1 MEAPLAKDTP
11 MTARSSLLAVAALG
25 LTAGVF
31 AQDAVIFPDGY
42 TVRGKVDKE
51 KGAQQFA
58 EVFSRSTAFDYANSG
73 ARFVFFSR
81 HAKKG
86 AQVLTGV
93 QEEEKPQVFSRWYS
107 WMNGSKSPLPAMGL
121 KSVGE
126 FNADWVR
133 TVEIRSLEPGFRNV
147 PPDKITQVVTYLS
160 PTALKID
167 SSTHRWREV
176 YDPKEFGPDA
186 IRKLLAT
193 HPDVTDG
200 WIPAP
205 DPMRR
210 LTIAQF
216 MKQVG
221 WLAAAR
227 EELARTKKDCPWAWP
242 KEAADRFD
250 KLTAEI
256 DQAETRWVIEELKAA
271 VSAGQYKLAA
281 SVLAGYQPKSADPK
295 DLTEFA
301 DLKAR
306 VDEAVPRYEAARR
319 WLRDLLDRESGAM
332 VRKTH
337 AAVGGGIAFDLG
349 PKKPL
354 TADLPALLDGGE
366 AVYREVHPDTLGRI
380 ERFLVQVK
388 QEEDRAKA
396 GKEPDVTGD
405 RLLALAVTGW
415 LEGKNGAVQKPDRA
429 AKVWRTRQLI
439 TAYLRADSGND
450 RATLYKTYASS
461 SDSLQPDE
469 FAQIVTLLPPIDPDD
484 PANIRGKKVDAKEA
498 GAPDV
503 YKIDTGVLPDDSA
516 GMTYYVRLPR
526 EYHHGRSYPVVLAL
540 NDPEFGAEKMVG
552 LLAEQAD
559 RSGYVVASIEWAPRF
574 GGKPFDHTGKDHR
587 LIVSC
592 IRDLSRKFQIDQDR
606 VFAWGLSNGAN
617 FALDLSMSKP
627 DLLAG
632 VVCMGPFPVHQFYQN
647 YWKNA
652 QKCPVYCIT
661 GEMAGPSVDALR
673 RIYECWL
680 PLGFYSILSVY
691 KGRGSEWFSAELPTL
706 FDWMNRKTRV
716 RGIGTLRQDGKRFE
730 AWQVFRETD
739 DRFYWVGATE
749 LGKSNKFVN
758 GERPDRPPMPA
769 EFVAD
774 IQSNEIKVLGVR
786 GAKQIT
792 VWLEKDMI
800 DWEKPLRVRVDGNVN
815 GFKPQK
821 MKPDVR
827 LMLEELYRTG
837 DRKML
842 FFGKLEFR
850 TGG

>member
-1 MEAPLAKDTP
+1 MI
-11 MTARSSLLAVAALG
+11 ARTSLLAVAAFG
-25 LTAGVF
+25 LSAAAP

-42 TVRGKVDKE
+42 TIRGK
-51 KGAQQFA
+51 A
-58 EVFSRSTAFDYANSG
+58 EVEKESAQFVETFSRVHKFHYANSG
-73 ARFVFFSR
+73 ARFVFFSA

-86 AQVLTGV
+86 AQIIKGV
-93 QEEEKPQVFSRWYS
+93 QEEEKPLVFSRWYT
-107 WMNGSKSPLPAMGL
+107 WLNGAKNPLPPMGEM
-121 KSVGE
+121 SVGE

-133 TVEIRSLEPGFRNV
+133 TMEIRSTEPGFRNA
-147 PPDKITQVVTYLS
+147 PPEKIIQVVTYLS

-167 SSTHRWREV
+167 SATHRWRQV
-176 YDPKEFGPDA
+176 YDPKEFGPDGL
-186 IRKLLAT
+186 RKLLAT
-193 HPDVTDG
+193 HPDLTDG

-205 DPMRR
+205 DPMKRM
-210 LTIAQF
+210 TIAQY

-221 WLAAAR
+221 FLAAAR

-250 KLTAEI
+250 KLTADL

-271 VSAGQYKLAA
+271 VGAGQYKLAA

-301 DLKAR
+301 DLKAK
-306 VDEAVPRYEAARR
+306 VDEAVPRYETARR

-337 AAVGGGIAFDLG
+337 AAVGGGIAFDLA
-349 PKKPL
+349 PQKSL
-354 TADLPALLDGGE
+354 SSDLLALLDGGE
-366 AVYREVHPDTLGRI
+366 AVYREIHPDTLGRV
-380 ERFLVQVK
+380 ERFLVQAK
-388 QEEDRAKA
+388 QEEDRAAA
-396 GKEPDVTGD
+396 GKQPDLTGD
-405 RLLALAVTGW
+405 KLLALAVTGW
-415 LEGKNGAVQKPDRA
+415 LKGKNGAFQDPAVG
-429 AKVWRTRQLI
+429 AKVWRTRQMI
-439 TAYLRADSGND
+439 TAYLRADSAND
-450 RATLYKTYASS
+450 RAQLYKAYSGSA
-461 SDSLQPDE
+461 DGLPPDE
-469 FAQIVTLLPPIDPDD
+469 LAQIVTLLPPIDPDD
-484 PANIRGKKVDAKEA
+484 PAKIRGTKVDPKEA

-503 YKIDTGVLPDDSA
+503 YKIETGPLPDDSA

-526 EYHHGRSYPVVLAL
+526 EYHHGRPYPVILAL
-540 NDPEFGAEKMVG
+540 NDPAFGAEKMVG
-552 LLAEQAD
+552 LIGEEAD
-559 RSGYVVASIEWAPRF
+559 RFGYVVAAIEWAPRF

-606 VFAWGLSNGAN
+606 VFALGLSNGAN

-632 VVCMGPFPVHQFYQN
+632 VVCMGPFPVHQFYWY

-652 QKCPVYCIT
+652 QKCPVYCVT

-673 RIYECWL
+673 RIYENWL
-680 PLGFYSILSVY
+680 ALGFYSILSVY
-691 KGRGSEWFSAELPTL
+691 KGRGSEWYSAELPTL
-706 FDWMNRKTRV
+706 FDWMNRKSRV
-716 RGIGTLRQDGKRFE
+716 RGVGTLRQDGKRFE
-730 AWQVFRETD
+730 AWQTFRDTD

-758 GERPDRPPMPA
+758 GERPDRVPLPA
-769 EFVAD
+769 EFTAD
-774 IQSNEIKVLGVR
+774 IVGNEIKVRGVR

-800 DWEKPLRVRVDGNVN
+800 DWEKPLRVQVDGNVD
-815 GFKPQK
+815 GFKPRK
-821 MKPDVR
+821 MTPDVR

-842 FFGKLEFR
+842 FFGKLQFK
-850 TGG
+850 TSG

>member
-1 MEAPLAKDTP
+1 
-11 MTARSSLLAVAALG
+11 MTARASLLVFVALG
-25 LTAGVF
+25 LAAAAP
-31 AQDAVIFPDGY
+31 AQDAIIFNDGY
-42 TVRGKVDKE
+42 TVKGKVDKE

-58 EVFSRSTAFDYANSG
+58 EVFGRTHSFDYANSG
-73 ARFVFFSR
+73 ARFVFFSS
-81 HAKKG
+81 HARKG
-86 AQVLTGV
+86 AQVVKNV
-93 QEEEKPQVFSRWYS
+93 QEEEKPLVFTRWYT

-121 KSVGE
+121 KSVSE

-133 TVEIRSLEPGFRNV
+133 TMEIRSIEPGFRNV
-147 PPDKITQVVTYLS
+147 PPEKITQVVTFLS

-176 YDPKEFGPDA
+176 YDPKEFGPDG

-193 HPDVTDG
+193 HPDLSDG

-210 LTIAQF
+210 MTIAQF

-250 KLTAEI
+250 KLTTDI
-256 DQAETRWVIEELKAA
+256 DQAETRWVINELKAA
-271 VSAGQYKLAA
+271 VAAGQYKLAA
-281 SVLAGYQPKSADPK
+281 SVLAGYQPKSTDAK

-301 DLKAR
+301 DLKAK

-332 VRKTH
+332 VQKTH
-337 AAVGGGIAFDLG
+337 AAVGGGIAFDLA

-354 TADLPALLDGGE
+354 TADVPALLEGGE
-366 AVYREVHPDTLGRI
+366 AVYREMHPDTLKRI
-380 ERFLVQVK
+380 DKFLVQVK

-396 GKEPDVTGD
+396 GKVPDVTGD
-405 RLLALAVTGW
+405 KLLAMAVSGW
-415 LEGKNGAVQKPDRA
+415 LRGQVFQDPAYGAKL
-429 AKVWRTRQLI
+429 WRTRQMI

-450 RATLYKTYASS
+450 RAIVYKNYSKSA
-461 SDSLQPDE
+461 DGLQPDE
-469 FAQIVTLLPPIDPDD
+469 LAQIVTLLPPIDLED
-484 PANIRGKKVDAKEA
+484 PARIRGTKVDPKEA
-498 GAPDV
+498 GATDV
-503 YKIDTGVLPDDSA
+503 YKIDTGPLPDDSA

-526 EYHHGRSYPVVLAL
+526 EYHSGRSYPVILAL
-540 NDPEFGAEKMVG
+540 NDPSFGAEKMVG
-552 LLAEQAD
+552 LLAEPAE
-559 RSGYVVASIEWAPRF
+559 RSGYVVAAIEWAPRF
-574 GGKPFDHTGKDHR
+574 GGKQFDHTGKDHR

-606 VFAWGLSNGAN
+606 VFAFGLSNGAN

-632 VVCMGPFPVHQFYQN
+632 VVCMGPFPVHQFYQH

-652 QKCPVYCIT
+652 QKCPVYCVT

-673 RIYECWL
+673 RIYESWL
-680 PLGFYSILSVY
+680 PLGFYAILSVY

-716 RGIGTLRQDGKRFE
+716 RGVGTLRQDGKRFE
-730 AWQVFRETD
+730 PWQVFRESD

-749 LGKSNKFVN
+749 LSKSTKFVN

-769 EFVAD
+769 EFSAD
-774 IQSNEIKVLGVR
+774 IRGNEIVVSGVR
-786 GAKQIT
+786 GAKKIT

-800 DWEKPLRVRVDGNVN
+800 DWTKPLRVRVDGDVN
-815 GFKPQK
+815 GFKPRV
-821 MKPDVR
+821 MTPDVR

-842 FFGKLEFR
+842 FFGKLEFK
-850 TGG
+850 TSG

>member
-1 MEAPLAKDTP
+1 
-11 MTARSSLLAVAALG
+11 MTARTSLLAVVALG
-25 LTAGVF
+25 LSAAAP
-31 AQDAVIFPDGY
+31 AQDAVIFTDGY
-42 TVRGKVDKE
+42 MVKGKVDKE

-58 EVFSRSTAFDYANSG
+58 EVFGRSHSFDYANSG
-73 ARFVFFSR
+73 ARFVFFSS
-81 HAKKG
+81 HARKG
-86 AQVLTGV
+86 AQIIKGV
-93 QEEEKPQVFSRWYS
+93 QEEEKPLVFSRWYT
-107 WMNGSKSPLPAMGL
+107 WMTGSKSPLPAMGEM
-121 KSVGE
+121 SVGE

-133 TVEIRSLEPGFRNV
+133 TMEIRSVEPGFRNT
-147 PPDKITQVVTYLS
+147 PPEKITQVVTYLS

-167 SSTHRWREV
+167 SSTHRWRQV
-176 YDPKEFGPDA
+176 YDPKEFGPDG

-193 HPDVTDG
+193 HPDLTDG

-210 LTIAQF
+210 MTIAQF
-216 MKQVG
+216 LKQVG
-221 WLAAAR
+221 WHAAAR
-227 EELARTKKDCPWAWP
+227 EELTRAKKECPWAWP
-242 KEAADRFD
+242 KEAADRLD
-250 KLTAEI
+250 KLTAEL

-271 VSAGQYKLAA
+271 VGAGQYKLAA
-281 SVLAGYQPKSADPK
+281 AVLAGYQPKSTDPK

-301 DLKAR
+301 DLKAK

-332 VRKTH
+332 VQKTH
-337 AAVGGGIAFDLG
+337 AAIGGGIAFDLA

-366 AVYREVHPDTLGRI
+366 AVYREIHPDTLGRI

-396 GKEPDVTGD
+396 GKQPDLTGD

-415 LEGKNGAVQKPDRA
+415 LKGKNGAFQDPAVGAR
-429 AKVWRTRQLI
+429 VWRTRQMI
-439 TAYLRADSGND
+439 TAYLRADSMND
-450 RATLYKTYASS
+450 RTTLYKNYARSA
-461 SDSLQPDE
+461 DGLQPDE
-469 FAQIVTLLPPIDPDD
+469 LAQIVTLMPPIDPED

-503 YKIDTGVLPDDSA
+503 YKIDTGPLPDDSA

-526 EYHHGRSYPVVLAL
+526 EYHHGRPYSVILAL
-540 NDPEFGAEKMVG
+540 NDPAFGAEKMVG
-552 LLAEQAD
+552 LVGADAD
-559 RSGYVVASIEWAPRF
+559 RFGYIVASIEWAPRF
-574 GGKPFDHTGKDHR
+574 GGKQFDHTGKDHR

-606 VFAWGLSNGAN
+606 VFALGLSNGAN

-632 VVCMGPFPVHQFYQN
+632 VVCMGPFPVHQFYQY

-652 QKCPVYCIT
+652 QKCPVYCVT

-673 RIYECWL
+673 RIYENWL
-680 PLGFYSILSVY
+680 PFGFYAILSVY

-706 FDWMNRKTRV
+706 FDWMNRKSRV

-730 AWQVFRETD
+730 AWQTFRESD

-749 LGKSNKFVN
+749 LGKSNRFVN
-758 GERPDRPPMPA
+758 GERPDRPPLPA
-769 EFVAD
+769 EFAAD
-774 IQSNEIKVLGVR
+774 IQSNFVKVSGVR
-786 GAKQIT
+786 GAKQMT

-800 DWEKPLRVRVDGNVN
+800 DWTKPLRMQVDGNVT
-815 GFKPQK
+815 GFKPRV
-821 MKPDVR
+821 MTPDVR

-842 FFGKLEFR
+842 FFGKLEFK
-850 TGG
+850 TSG